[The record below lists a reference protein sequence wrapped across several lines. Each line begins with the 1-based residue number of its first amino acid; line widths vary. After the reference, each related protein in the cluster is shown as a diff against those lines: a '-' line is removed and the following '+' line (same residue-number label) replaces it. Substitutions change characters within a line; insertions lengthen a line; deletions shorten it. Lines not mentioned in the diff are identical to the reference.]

1 MHDVH
6 LMVLFRVAGLIGLA
20 RARENDM
27 TATSILPPG
36 GRVILRLRDALDI
49 DAAPGLRERLIGVL
63 QRGPGLLIL
72 DLSGVPSCDVVG
84 LAVLIGTQRRARAL
98 GIEMRLAAPSLPV
111 AKVLRSTG
119 LDRSFTI
126 YRDPSG
132 TQAYE
137 LPHPASATRAALVSG
152 IAV

>member
-1 MHDVH
+1 MHGVH
-6 LMVLFRVAGLIGLA
+6 LTMFFRVAGPIGPT

-49 DAAPGLRERLIGVL
+49 EGAPRLRERLIGVL
-63 QRGPGLLIL
+63 RRGPGLLIL

-84 LAVLIGTQRRARAL
+84 LAVLIGTQRRARQL
-98 GIEMRLAAPSLPV
+98 GIEVRLAAPSLPV
-111 AKVLRSTG
+111 AKVLCSTG

-126 YRDPSG
+126 CRDPSG
-132 TQAYE
+132 ALASE
-137 LPHPASATRAALVSG
+137 FPLPASAARSALVSG